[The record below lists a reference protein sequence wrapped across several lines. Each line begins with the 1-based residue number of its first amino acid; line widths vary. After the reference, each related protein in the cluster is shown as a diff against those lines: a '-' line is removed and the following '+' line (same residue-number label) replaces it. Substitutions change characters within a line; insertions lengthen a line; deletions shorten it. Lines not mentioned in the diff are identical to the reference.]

1 MGSSGAPM
9 PSQAPATRSPLAKTL
24 PGIVAAVAVAAVA
37 AALPWLGVS
46 SYIRTLVYYAAYYL
60 ALGQAWN
67 LMSGLTGYV
76 SFAHGALAGI
86 GAYAVVIAMNA
97 ELPIWVALLAAAAA
111 SGLASLIIGATS
123 LRLRGTA
130 FTFAT
135 LFFQELVLLVVR
147 KMPFAGGPGG
157 IVLQEIL
164 PIWLPHVLMMAAA
177 AGATIA
183 VLAFKETRVGLRVL
197 AMKDD
202 ETAATAVGINATRLK
217 LILFCASA
225 AIAGFTGAVHG
236 LFASSLFPNVVF
248 AIELSIIA
256 LAVPLIG
263 GAGTALGPVI
273 GAVLYVLVRELLQVI
288 APGLHLTFVGVLL
301 LLVILFMRDGVA
313 PTLGRQL
320 ARLRRPHAAPA
331 LALQKEGA

>member
-1 MGSSGAPM
+1 MLKGIRSSLAGVC
-9 PSQAPATRSPLAKTL
+9 AT
-24 PGIVAAVAVAAVA
+24 IVIAALG

-46 SYIRTLVYYAAYYL
+46 SYIRTLVYYGAYYL

-86 GAYAVVIAMNA
+86 GAYAVVVAMNA
-97 ELPIWVALLAAAAA
+97 ELPLWLALLSAAAAA
-111 SGLASLIIGATS
+111 ALASLVIGATS

-135 LFFQELVLLVVR
+135 LFFQELVLLIVR
-147 KMPFAGGPGG
+147 KLRFAGGPGG
-157 IVLQEIL
+157 IVLEEIL

-183 VLAFKETRVGLRVL
+183 LIVVRQTRMGLRVL
-197 AMKDD
+197 AIKDD

-217 LILFCASA
+217 LLLFCASA
-225 AIAGFTGAVHG
+225 GIAGFTGAVHG

-248 AIELSIIA
+248 AIDLSIVA

-263 GAGTALGPVI
+263 GAGTASGPVV
-273 GAVLYVLVRELLQVI
+273 GALLYVLIRELLQVI
-288 APGLHLTFVGVLL
+288 APGLHLTIVGLL
-301 LLVILFMRDGVA
+301 LLAVILFMRDGVVVA
-313 PTLGRQL
+313 LARQL
-320 ARLRRPHAAPA
+320 KPLRAPSA
-331 LALQKEGA
+331 PQPLAVRSEEA